1 MLAFDA
7 LNDRSHA
14 CMMNDTDRSACPS
27 SNNPV
32 ASLILGYMKD
42 QYRTLHMN
50 WPNCLHYFLLSENVW
65 NYKIGTTMF
74 YVAYRTLLV
83 MFCVL
88 KFYFMDFNGMVTSSP
103 TWRLK
108 MGDYINK
115 AAKLWHGLFSN
126 YLFKYH
132 SKSTM
137 SLHIIMCWSGLLK
150 MVKPEIV
157 WRILWIITP
166 QNPLIYQIFYI
177 HSVTWKSKGQKGCY
191 TDYMYLNPFWS

>member
-1 MLAFDA
+1 MCHIMCKRIFRFELWLSSYWQNIDFFTK
-7 LNDRSHA
+7 LPQISH
-14 CMMNDTDRSACPS
+14 
-27 SNNPV
+27 
-32 ASLILGYMKD
+32 
-42 QYRTLHMN
+42 
-50 WPNCLHYFLLSENVW
+50 
-65 NYKIGTTMF
+65 
-74 YVAYRTLLV
+74 
-83 MFCVL
+83 
-88 KFYFMDFNGMVTSSP
+88 
-103 TWRLK
+103 

-166 QNPLIYQIFYI
+166 QNPLIYRIFYI
-177 HSVTWKSKGQKGCY
+177 HSVTWKPKGQKGCY
-191 TDYMYLNPFWS
+191 TDYLNSFWSQSMYIKMSCTYTDEKSHSGTSEWLDLVLLARKKYFESHRVTEKPKLFFLIFRKL